1 MQKSLF
7 IGFSLASWLSEQG
20 VSGSPNSLP
29 DYLQSLV
36 LEDHGI
42 AYMLK
47 DTPCSRSTD
56 PRYNDVSG
64 WSTRKAF
71 GLLTLFWSSCYKVEI
86 FNSNFALWI

>member
-1 MQKSLF
+1 MTTEKYNIKSSFL
-7 IGFSLASWLSEQG
+7 GFSLATWLSEQG
-20 VSGSPNSLP
+20 VSGSPNPLP

-56 PRYNDVSG
+56 PRYDDVSG

-71 GLLTLFWSSCYKVEI
+71 DFVLVFLLQG
-86 FNSNFALWI
+86 